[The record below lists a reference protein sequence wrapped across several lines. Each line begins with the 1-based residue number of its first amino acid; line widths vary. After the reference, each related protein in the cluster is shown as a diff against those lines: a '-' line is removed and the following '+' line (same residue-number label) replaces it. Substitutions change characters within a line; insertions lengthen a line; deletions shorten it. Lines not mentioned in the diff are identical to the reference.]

1 MPLDFP
7 NSPSNNDTYNAAG
20 KTWLYNGSA
29 WVLVGVST
37 SVEVNILSDTVLDG
51 GEASTI
57 QFYAMGAV
65 NGGGA

>member
-20 KTWLYNGSA
+20 KNWLYNGSA

-37 SVEVNILSDTVLDG
+37 ALPVVSSNVDGGTASSNYGGVIVLDG
-51 GEASTI
+51 G
-57 QFYAMGAV
+57 GA
-65 NGGGA
+65 

>member
-7 NSPSNNDTYNAAG
+7 NSPSNNATYNAGG

-37 SVEVNILSDTVLDG
+37 TLPVTSYNADGGTASTNFGGVIILDG
-51 GEASTI
+51 GCA
-57 QFYAMGAV
+57 
-65 NGGGA
+65 